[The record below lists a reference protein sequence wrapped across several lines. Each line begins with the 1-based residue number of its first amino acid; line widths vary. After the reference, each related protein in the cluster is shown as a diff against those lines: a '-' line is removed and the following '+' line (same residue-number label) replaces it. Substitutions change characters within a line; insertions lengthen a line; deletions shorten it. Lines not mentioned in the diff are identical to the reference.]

1 MRYYPQVPARRTRAI
16 LADVVVVLLIVLFAW
31 LGLKVHSTVDQLAAL
46 GRGVQ
51 DAGRSVQS
59 GFQDAGSV
67 VGSVPLVGG
76 QLKSALNNAG
86 AQTGGNATALGREG
100 EVAVNDA
107 ARLLGWVTFGLPTL
121 LVLLWAIPRRVIRVR
136 RMNAA
141 IKLLGAAET
150 PERRRLLAMRAA
162 FDLSFGTL
170 LSYTEDPIGDLAEGR
185 YEPLIRAVFEDVGL
199 RPPAAEQGLY

>member
-1 MRYYPQVPARRTRAI
+1 MRYYPQLPARRTRAI

-31 LGLKVHSTVDQLAAL
+31 LGLKVHDTVADLASL

-59 GFQDAGSV
+59 GFKDAGGV
-67 VGSVPLVGG
+67 VGGVPLVGG
-76 QLKSALNNAG
+76 ALKDALNNAG
-86 AQTGGNATALGREG
+86 AQTGGNAIALGKQG
-100 EVAVNDA
+100 EAAVNDA
-107 ARLLGWVTFGLPTL
+107 ANLLGWVVFAIPTL

-141 IKLLGAAET
+141 VRILQGAES

-162 FDLSFGTL
+162 FDLPYGTL
-170 LSYTEDPIGDLAEGR
+170 LSYTTDPIGDLAEGR
-185 YEPLIRAVFEDVGL
+185 YEPLLKAVFEDAGL
-199 RPPAAEQGLY
+199 RAPAIPQRL